1 MKTRLRSNLERV
13 VTYGLMAAAI
23 VFLIYFLSSVNTS
36 QRQLIAAKNTEI
48 AGLVARIEDSQR
60 EFNTRRQQ
68 IEEITVQLRDKR
80 QEVKEK
86 FERLLESSSNYTI
99 FIEQVQRKA
108 KALDILIMDS
118 TYNSPSPVSGAGS
131 SYLEFKFDMRIHGSY
146 NRLKQF
152 LWESENALGRLVK
165 ISQLEIIPPLNDK
178 DGNMT
183 MKLTLSTFFL
193 P

>member
-48 AGLVARIEDSQR
+48 ASLVTRIEDSQR

-183 MKLTLSTFFL
+183 MKLTLYTFFL

>member
-48 AGLVARIEDSQR
+48 ASLVTRIEDSQR

-131 SYLEFKFDMRIHGSY
+131 SYLEFKFDMRIRGSY

>member
-1 MKTRLRSNLERV
+1 VKTRLRSNLERV

-48 AGLVARIEDSQR
+48 ASLVTRIEDSQR

>member
-23 VFLIYFLSSVNTS
+23 VFLIYFLSSVNTN

-48 AGLVARIEDSQR
+48 ASLVTRIEDSQR

-86 FERLLESSSNYTI
+86 FERLLESSTNYTI

-118 TYNSPSPVSGAGS
+118 TYNSPAPVSGAGS

-152 LWESENALGRLVK
+152 LRESENALGSLVK
-165 ISQLEIIPPLNDK
+165 ISQLEIVPPLNYK

>member
-48 AGLVARIEDSQR
+48 ASLVTRIEDSQR

>member
-1 MKTRLRSNLERV
+1 
-13 VTYGLMAAAI
+13 
-23 VFLIYFLSSVNTS
+23 
-36 QRQLIAAKNTEI
+36 
-48 AGLVARIEDSQR
+48 
-60 EFNTRRQQ
+60 
-68 IEEITVQLRDKR
+68 
-80 QEVKEK
+80 
-86 FERLLESSSNYTI
+86 
-99 FIEQVQRKA
+99 
-108 KALDILIMDS
+108 
-118 TYNSPSPVSGAGS
+118 PVSGAGS

-165 ISQLEIIPPLNDK
+165 ISQLEILPPLNDK

>member
-1 MKTRLRSNLERV
+1 M
-13 VTYGLMAAAI
+13 TYGLMAAAI

-48 AGLVARIEDSQR
+48 ASLVTRIEDSQR